1 MIKFPMIISVYVSTV
16 WCAVSYVAVCLYE
29 SLFDV
34 E

>member
-1 MIKFPMIISVYVSTV
+1 MIKFPMIIAVYVSTV
-16 WCAVSYVAVCLYE
+16 WCVVSYVAVCLYE

>member
-1 MIKFPMIISVYVSTV
+1 MIKFPMIIAVYVSAV
-16 WCAVSYVAVCLYE
+16 WCVVSYSAVFLYE